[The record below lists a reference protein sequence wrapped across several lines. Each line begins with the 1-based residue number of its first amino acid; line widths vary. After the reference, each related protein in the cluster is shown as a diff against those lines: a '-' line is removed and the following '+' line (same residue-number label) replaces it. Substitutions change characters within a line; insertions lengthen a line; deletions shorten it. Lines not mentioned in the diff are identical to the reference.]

1 MENENLDTTTK
12 LMHEELE
19 PIMKQYRTGLAT
31 SDGNFMIMMV
41 LAATNRQMNNM
52 NFQTLSEENKKW
64 NILFDTM

>member
-1 MENENLDTTTK
+1 MENENLDTATK

-31 SDGNFMIMMV
+31 SDGNFMTMMV

-64 NILFDTM
+64 NILFDAM